1 MFAIFTHSAT
11 MFAVALLTLETDNS
25 SRRTRRLDE
34 QIVVHQFVRLIW
46 ILDNYVIEWLPSP
59 VYEQI
64 NCPSKIVFTDG
75 QVVEQIQ
82 TTCSSKILSDT
93 FSHLMICPTKTIY
106 SSKRLVRLLFI
117 WYGIQMHLQEYNF
130 FPKKRGK
137 CSDVLHKL
145 IAREQNLCT
154 RVLNDLSIIFE
165 SLTRYICY
173 LPAARSGWEKLCRR
187 ARDVFKTEG
196 TVFLIRTDAAGK

>member
-11 MFAVALLTLETDNS
+11 MFAVALFTLETDNS

-106 SSKRLVRLLFI
+106 SSKRLVRLLMWKRLLWFLSLFDMAFKCI
-117 WYGIQMHLQEYNF
+117 YKNIISFQ
-130 FPKKRGK
+130 KRGGNVQTF
-137 CSDVLHKL
+137 CIS
-145 IAREQNLCT
+145 
-154 RVLNDLSIIFE
+154 
-165 SLTRYICY
+165 
-173 LPAARSGWEKLCRR
+173 
-187 ARDVFKTEG
+187 
-196 TVFLIRTDAAGK
+196 